1 MALSSRV
8 VACYLNANKGVSESK
23 IRQKL
28 KGCNGSIAAVNSLLN
43 QASAIERIREFR
55 STSISRESCSL
66 LGKENSP
73 YIPDWYYQQ
82 DVCDGD

>member
-28 KGCNGSIAAVNSLLN
+28 KGCNGSTTAIAHQNEPGSVNWRIAEVMSERPLTSARSGGFLLLDQLPPDVVQSN
-43 QASAIERIREFR
+43 Q
-55 STSISRESCSL
+55 
-66 LGKENSP
+66 
-73 YIPDWYYQQ
+73 
-82 DVCDGD
+82 